1 VTLKPYHQQWIP
13 VLCDLRSTKH
23 EALAVTQQNLNRKI
37 KNTDNVCFSLLRL
50 FYKPSEMPKQ
60 SSSEAF
66 LDYASFRV
74 VFTAKILSAFRSL
87 FRNIVRERIALLESK
102 FKFLN

>member
-1 VTLKPYHQQWIP
+1 MFHDSYSVTCVTLKPYHQQWIP

-37 KNTDNVCFSLLRL
+37 KNTDNVCFSLLR
-50 FYKPSEMPKQ
+50 

-74 VFTAKILSAFRSL
+74 VLQPKY
-87 FRNIVRERIALLESK
+87 
-102 FKFLN
+102 